1 MFDSRI
7 QGGLLA
13 DGINGLLAS
22 LATITP
28 MSTYAQNNVRIAVS
42 PSLFHVCDVLAN
54 EASGSH
60 RSHSVRKPQCWV
72 CMLVRNPIRNLPFS
86 FFLSTQHSWI
96 IITHACY
103 SFFLIIMGIFS
114 KFAASLVAI
123 PSAVLGG
130 MTTFLVSHFS
140 SQRQPKK
147 KAKERPLWFAHS
159 SVQLPYQVW
168 GLRRQCR
175 SHVAVSFSSFSLPY
189 SPLSLLARPLN

>member
-1 MFDSRI
+1 MRSYWRYQRNVRWYSYPISSRSRGIDVNTWTVSKLDVEGKMFDSRI

-86 FFLSTQHSWI
+86 FFLSTQHS
-96 IITHACY
+96 
-103 SFFLIIMGIFS
+103 
-114 KFAASLVAI
+114 
-123 PSAVLGG
+123 
-130 MTTFLVSHFS
+130 
-140 SQRQPKK
+140 
-147 KAKERPLWFAHS
+147 
-159 SVQLPYQVW
+159 
-168 GLRRQCR
+168 
-175 SHVAVSFSSFSLPY
+175 
-189 SPLSLLARPLN
+189 